1 MERSR
6 YLLDARKSLLGQ
18 DSVAIEWIVCVDGSA
33 EQNLSTDFLQ
43 AVGAQAEGLT
53 VKLLHT
59 AGRIVGA
66 SAARNYALA
75 SATGSYVSSLD
86 DDDLLPANAFENR
99 LQRLEEDP
107 ELHWAGGWL
116 QDMSSQ
122 GGRTGIWYPPAPAQ
136 QYSPGSIFDH
146 WKEPSASFPMNTAG
160 ILMRTDSLRA
170 VGGWQGLPTAEDFGM
185 VIGLTGVHSGFI
197 ADEVIY
203 LYRKHAEQT
212 MESEG
217 FQDLEL
223 SVRRAVWQRGKVLE
237 SRRFEHR

>member
-6 YLLDARKSLLGQ
+6 YLLDARKSLLDQ
-18 DSVAIEWIVCVDGSA
+18 SSVEIEWIVCVDGA
-33 EQNLSTDFLQ
+33 TEQDLSTGLLE
-43 AVGAQAEGLT
+43 AVGASAEGLT
-53 VKLLHT
+53 VRLLHT
-59 AGRIVGA
+59 AGRAVGA

-86 DDDLLPANAFENR
+86 DDDILPSDAFKNR
-99 LQRLEEDP
+99 LRQLEKDP

-116 QDMSSQ
+116 QDMNSQ

-136 QYSPGSIFDH
+136 YYSAGSIFDH
-146 WKEPSASFPMNTAG
+146 WAEPGATFPMNTARL
-160 ILMRTDSLRA
+160 LMRTDSLRA

-185 VIGLTGVHSGFI
+185 VIGLTGTHSGLI

-212 MESEG
+212 MESVG
-217 FQDLEL
+217 FQDIEL
-223 SVRRAVWQRGKVLE
+223 SVRRAVWQRGEVLE
-237 SRRFEHR
+237 SRRFENR